1 MSGRPRDALRA
12 RGVWAVA
19 LVAGLAALLFAGVR
33 LAVAAHG
40 DVTRFVVAGNVH
52 VEAATVRPHVHVF
65 ASDGYDGQ
73 FYWRLATNPSALQPA
88 HYRGVE
94 LDSVLRDS
102 RIAYPTLAWLLSF
115 GQPAWA
121 AWSLVVVNVLA
132 LAGLAAAGATLARLH
147 GRSVWWGL
155 VLASSSG
162 LVMAVSRDLN
172 EVTMAAGLVAGAA
185 LLSLRRPG
193 WAALCWMLACLAHEQ
208 ALLCVLPFAGWCIV
222 SHVRTRTWRPLP
234 TDAPWLVAVA
244 GFGAWQLFCRAV
256 VGSVPVL
263 ASGGASLD
271 VPFVGLVDQV
281 RVWARTG
288 LARQQYLVVPQLA
301 LLVVLV
307 IVALRRARSLPEQQR
322 WLPWALVAASALAVA
337 LSQQVW
343 VGPAELRQFVV
354 LSTLAW
360 LVILASPRRVPTLLV
375 VATASVW
382 FLTAAARSVAV

>member
-1 MSGRPRDALRA
+1 MVA
-12 RGVWAVA
+12 AVA
-19 LVAGLAALLFAGVR
+19 GFAALAFAGAR
-33 LAVAAHG
+33 LVGAAHG
-40 DVTRFVVAGNVH
+40 DITRFVVAGHVH
-52 VEAATVRPHVHVF
+52 VDAATVHPRLHVF
-65 ASDGYDGQ
+65 PSDGYDGQ
-73 FYWRLATNPSALQPA
+73 FYWRLATNPSVLQPE

-115 GQPAWA
+115 GQPGAVAWA
-121 AWSLVVVNVLA
+121 LVAVNVLA
-132 LAGLAAAGATLARLH
+132 LGALGAAGAALARVH
-147 GRSVWWGL
+147 RRSMWWGL
-155 VLASSSG
+155 ALASSSG

-172 EVTMAAGLVAGAA
+172 EVTMAAGLVGGVA

-193 WAALCWMLACLAHEQ
+193 WAAPCWLLACLAHEQ
-208 ALLCVLPFAGWCIV
+208 ALLCVLPYAVWCLV
-222 SHVRTRTWRPLP
+222 AHLRARTWRPQA
-234 TDAPWLVAVA
+234 TDAPWLVALA

-271 VPFVGLVDQV
+271 IPFVGLVDQV
-281 RVWARTG
+281 RVWAHTG

-307 IVALRRARSLPEQQR
+307 VVAMRRARSLPEHQR

-360 LVILASPRRVPTLLV
+360 LVIIASPKRVPTLLV
-375 VATASVW
+375 VATAAVW
-382 FLTAAARSVAV
+382 LLTAASRSVAV

>member
-1 MSGRPRDALRA
+1 MPGRRRHALRA
-12 RGVWAVA
+12 PGVWTVA
-19 LVAGLAALLFAGVR
+19 LVAGLAALVFAGVR
-33 LAVAAHG
+33 LGAAAHG
-40 DVTRFVVAGNVH
+40 DITRFVVAGH
-52 VEAATVRPHVHVF
+52 VATDPATVHPRLHVF

-73 FYWRLATNPSALQPA
+73 FYWRLATNPSMLQPA
-88 HYRGVE
+88 PYRGVA

-121 AWSLVVVNVLA
+121 VWSLVAVNVLA
-132 LAGLAAAGATLARLH
+132 LAGLAAAGGTLARMH

-162 LVMAVSRDLN
+162 LVMAISRDLN
-172 EVTMAAGLVAGAA
+172 EVTMVASLVAGVA

-193 WAALCWMLACLAHEQ
+193 WAALCWLVACLAHEQ
-208 ALLCVLPFAGWCIV
+208 ALLCVLPFAAWCLV
-222 SHVRTRTWRPLP
+222 GHVRTRSWRPAP
-234 TDAPWLVAVA
+234 NDAPWLVAVA

-256 VGSVPVL
+256 VGRVPVL

-288 LARQQYLVVPQLA
+288 LERQQYLVVPQLA
-301 LLVVLV
+301 LLVALV
-307 IVALRRARSLPEQQR
+307 IVALRRTRSLPDQRR
-322 WLPWALVAASALAVA
+322 WLPWALVAASVLAIT

-360 LVILASPRRVPTLLV
+360 LVIIASPRRVPTVLV
-375 VATASVW
+375 VATAAVW
-382 FLTAAARSVAV
+382 MLTAAARSVAV